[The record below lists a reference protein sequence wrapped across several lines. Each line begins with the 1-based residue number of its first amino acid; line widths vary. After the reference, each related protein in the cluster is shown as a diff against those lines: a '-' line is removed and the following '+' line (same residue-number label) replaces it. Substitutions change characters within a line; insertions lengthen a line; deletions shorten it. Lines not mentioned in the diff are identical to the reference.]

1 MDDMAFVSFRLPRAE
16 RDRLRAA
23 AMENGDTLQEF
34 MQRLVLDRLSTV
46 RHVPSLSQVL
56 KSLRE
61 HREWLHQRGVSRMWV
76 FGSVARGEEQPDS
89 DVDLIVEIDPQAR
102 VSLTAFARL
111 RLDLSDL
118 LGARVDLAEWRTL
131 RSQALVSAERD
142 AVAVF

>member
-23 AMENGDTLQEF
+23 ALENGDTLQEF
-34 MQRLVLDRLSTV
+34 MQRLVHDRLSTV
-46 RHVPSLSQVL
+46 RNVPSLSQVL
-56 KSLRE
+56 KRLRE

-111 RLDLSDL
+111 SLDLSDL